1 MQEKSNGNNIMNNKK
16 GFILLEILL
25 AIAVI
30 GAAFSLL
37 LGIGTAA
44 INFSG
49 NARRAAEAD
58 FFIREELEAVR
69 AFRDATSWGSGLGS
83 VATGSNNP
91 YYLFLNEDG
100 PQSAWQ
106 LVSGTETI
114 NNFSRKVIFDKVSRS
129 PSTGNIEEVYNIA
142 NDDPDTRMATVI
154 VSSSVKSYEVS
165 TYFTNWQND

>member
-1 MQEKSNGNNIMNNKK
+1 MNNKK

-44 INFSG
+44 ITFSG
-49 NARRAAEAD
+49 NARRAAEMD

-69 AFRDATSWGSGLGS
+69 AFRDAASWSSGLGS

-91 YYLFLNEDG
+91 YYLFLNEGG
-100 PQSAWQ
+100 PQPAWQ
-106 LVSGTETI
+106 LVPGIETI

-129 PSTGNIEEVYNIA
+129 PSTGNIEAVYNVA
-142 NDDPDTRMATVI
+142 NNDPDTRKVTVI
-154 VSSSVKSYEVS
+154 VSSPLKDYEVS
-165 TYFTNWQND
+165 TYLTNWQDD